1 VLSAARK
8 LGDDSVYDIVYDIV
22 YDNPGCCQL
31 VNDPTILVHRLQVF
45 RRISSNMARRRN
57 RIHVSE
63 QCAV

>member
-1 VLSAARK
+1 
-8 LGDDSVYDIVYDIV
+8 
-22 YDNPGCCQL
+22 
-31 VNDPTILVHRLQVF
+31 VF